1 MPSLDILIKNVMFVT
16 FLLDEHTWCFVVE
29 GPRVLPGKI
38 QQVQPDCLK
47 EKVNKI
53 QIKIQIQTTD
63 WYKVVWFCHQSWCW
77 NHGADD
83 QDNANDNGD
92 SDIANDII
100 SRGTWQRLG
109 PIMRSAVTSCQPT
122 TYCTT

>member
-1 MPSLDILIKNVMFVT
+1 M
-16 FLLDEHTWCFVVE
+16 
-29 GPRVLPGKI
+29 LPGKI

-63 WYKVVWFCHQSWCW
+63 WYKVVGFCHQSWCW

-83 QDNANDNGD
+83 EDIDDADHANDNGD

-100 SRGTWQRLG
+100 SSGTWQR
-109 PIMRSAVTSCQPT
+109 
-122 TYCTT
+122 